1 MSRRLLCVLALPA
14 GAALVGAAAG
24 SQLFCQSA
32 EIPRGDKDGTK
43 EGKATSTQQKSSR
56 REGKCNLSGWWQND
70 LGSKMNLSTADS
82 HGNFSGVYYTSV
94 SSAQKPIE
102 PSPLS
107 GSQHLDEDGCTFG
120 FIVNWK
126 FSDSIATFAG
136 QCFSG
141 DNGDEVL
148 KTSWLLREKSDSL
161 SSDWKATRIGNNT
174 FTRVG

>member
-126 FSDSIATFAG
+126 FSGLATTPSLGWADMRTEKPITS
-136 QCFSG
+136 SG
-141 DNGDEVL
+141 LARQGGTPAAPVC
-148 KTSWLLREKSDSL
+148 TS
-161 SSDWKATRIGNNT
+161 N
-174 FTRVG
+174 RVVISFCAPKQK